1 MCKELELNGH
11 FFCSPCRCSIACDG
25 AGWLLA
31 AHADAQLLVMVRV
44 GCANAHH
51 HKK

>member
-1 MCKELELNGH
+1 MGT
-11 FFCSPCRCSIACDG
+11 FF
-25 AGWLLA
+25 A
-31 AHADAQLLVMVRV
+31 AYADAQLLVMVRV